1 MYLHKFRETLEWKWQ
16 SLTTECGYVCR
27 IRWQGKQVCS
37 YVSKTNIFLAGILLT
52 LSKNINSQR
61 SEYWELQR
69 GQKTFLFA
77 SWKHIFTL
85 CKKLIVMMT
94 YCPSWFNL
102 TWVLEKYLVLLFVSV
117 QYHLNGWMNEW
128 CCGNNWILHKA
139 TESRRVGVHRYWQL
153 SLREAAATSFLP
165 ESTGGAVPTCEEMTI

>member
-1 MYLHKFRETLEWKWQ
+1 MKKIEMYLHKFRETLEWKWQ

-85 CKKLIVMMT
+85 CKKLMDMIINDLLSVLIQFDMGVGKI
-94 YCPSWFNL
+94 SSFVVRISSVSFG
-102 TWVLEKYLVLLFVSV
+102 WV
-117 QYHLNGWMNEW
+117 NEW
-128 CCGNNWILHKA
+128 VVLWK
-139 TESRRVGVHRYWQL
+139 
-153 SLREAAATSFLP
+153 
-165 ESTGGAVPTCEEMTI
+165 